1 MSKTNHHSPLAVAYA
16 QALLDLATERQQAE
30 AIGAEFNELRRVIDA
45 DPMFHAFLSD
55 PAVRQA
61 ERTRVLDSALAGQLS
76 PLLANFLLA
85 VNGRGHLGAL
95 PEMAA
100 AYTDLLDRQLG
111 KVDVDVT
118 TAKALDAQELEGVRQ
133 RVSDALKKQANVRQ
147 KGGRIDHR
155 RAGAPGRGPDH
166 RRQRQVATTG
176 DASAN
181 DRRQITSNKSRV
193 APNNE
198 QLEQSWPSMSQR
210 SPVS

>member
-147 KGGRIDHR
+147 KVDESIIGGLVLQVEDRII
-155 RAGAPGRGPDH
+155 
-166 RRQRQVATTG
+166 
-176 DASAN
+176 DASVRSQLQAM
-181 DRRQITSNKSRV
+181 RQQMIAGR
-193 APNNE
+193 
-198 QLEQSWPSMSQR
+198 
-210 SPVS
+210 